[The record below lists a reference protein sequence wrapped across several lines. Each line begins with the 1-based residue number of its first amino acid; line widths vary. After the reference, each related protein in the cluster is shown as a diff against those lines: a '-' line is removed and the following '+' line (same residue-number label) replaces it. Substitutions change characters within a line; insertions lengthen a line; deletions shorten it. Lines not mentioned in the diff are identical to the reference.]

1 MGHGKIISH
10 PSIHVVVL
18 LTHDPGLSPPSVYLA
33 FDVQHHLESICHF
46 LATISSRHLSLCQNQ
61 PVGLQGKALSFG
73 ARLACLWLA
82 NTEQPWVVCLAG
94 TDTEQ
99 TEAFQ
104 TSGWPW
110 TSVISPSGAVGS
122 ANSQRIVLTQL
133 PCFIQS
139 NFTLIILNLVLA
151 FLPRSGEWDF
161 V

>member
-1 MGHGKIISH
+1 MIPTSALHLFILRLMFNTILNLSVTSSQLSSH
-10 PSIHVVVL
+10 VTYHYSKTNL
-18 LTHDPGLSPPSVYLA
+18 LGFRAKPHPL
-33 FDVQHHLESICHF
+33 
-46 LATISSRHLSLCQNQ
+46 
-61 PVGLQGKALSFG
+61 G

-82 NTEQPWVVCLAG
+82 YTEQHYVVCLAE

-110 TSVISPSGAVGS
+110 TSVISPSGAAGS

-139 NFTLIILNLVLA
+139 NFTLIILNLALT
-151 FLPRSGEWDF
+151 FLPCSGEWDF
-161 V
+161 VQRCLIDSLCVCV